1 MADDHRYTASTRFVP
16 AEEPVPCPLAGLTAE
31 VHVNRKASELSRHP
45 ERADPAQ
52 GLENEYVVD
61 QDICVHGGHTFR
73 PSAVKQRCSQ
83 AGSDPSALP
92 GVLDQYSQ
100 FDDSCGTDS
109 ESGHSHA
116 GCARPSKQSLAVWP
130 SPKQCCKVG
139 HTISEPMEPVKQAG
153 T

>member
-1 MADDHRYTASTRFVP
+1 MPAD
-16 AEEPVPCPLAGLTAE
+16 EPVPCPLAGLTAE
-31 VHVNRKASELSRHP
+31 IHVNRKASELSRHP

-52 GLENEYVVD
+52 GLENENVVD
-61 QDICVHGGHTFR
+61 QDICVHGGHTSR

-83 AGSDPSALP
+83 AGSDPLALP
-92 GVLDQYSQ
+92 SVLDQYSQ

-116 GCARPSKQSLAVWP
+116 GCVRPGKQSLAVWP
-130 SPKQCCKVG
+130 SPKQCRKVG